1 MYCVVLQEE
10 KNLENVTHE
19 QAVATL
25 KSLSGMVTLIVGKS
39 THSSGTTQQS
49 FSQMNSHSSGIINTI
64 GCGTEAGQSI
74 VDYARSSSSTNS
86 AINAVPALASITTT
100 HSNNVYHNPKNI
112 AFCEAASGE
121 PHQTLR
127 PSPSSNITNTTTTVT
142 NTVNTTN
149 YHNPDVG
156 DILLSSTASRSQSP
170 LSRKLVFLYNFI
182 ILFTSELNKTK
193 QERK

>member
-1 MYCVVLQEE
+1 MLQEE

-39 THSSGTTQQS
+39 THLSGTPQQS
-49 FSQMNSHSSGIINTI
+49 FSQINSHLPGIINTI

-86 AINAVPALASITTT
+86 AINVVPVLASVTTT
-100 HSNNVYHNPKNI
+100 HSNNVHHNPKNI
-112 AFCEAASGE
+112 AFGDAASGE

-127 PSPSSNITNTTTTVT
+127 LSPSSNTANT
-142 NTVNTTN
+142 NTVKTTN

-156 DILLSSTASRSQSP
+156 DTLLSSASRSQSP
-170 LSRKLVFLYNFI
+170 LSRKLFFL
-182 ILFTSELNKTK
+182 
-193 QERK
+193 